1 MLTLCRAKA
10 RRTRRRAAAVSSL
23 LRLLVRVSVGS
34 RGVSMGGFTVF
45 VSRGGML
52 LGVFMLTDIV
62 KMGRLKVMM
71 RSGLMVSGRLEV
83 MLARRM
89 LC

>member
-1 MLTLCRAKA
+1 
-10 RRTRRRAAAVSSL
+10 
-23 LRLLVRVSVGS
+23 
-34 RGVSMGGFTVF
+34 MGGFTVL